1 MILPQFRLRST
12 RKDILYRGI
21 LRELILKRGRIIRF
35 MLFIRISLKLF
46 FRVSLRTLALTVRS
60 VSRSLGCF
68 SSLNPPPVISK
79 YTLNGKPTEKFSCGV
94 LKFSCYIW
102 LVCWTFLVHC
112 SISFTH
118 NIIIF
123 ELIKKINHIN
133 NGWTRS

>member
-68 SSLNPPPVISK
+68 RSLNPPQSFLN
-79 YTLNGKPTEKFSCGV
+79 TL
-94 LKFSCYIW
+94 
-102 LVCWTFLVHC
+102 
-112 SISFTH
+112 
-118 NIIIF
+118 
-123 ELIKKINHIN
+123 
-133 NGWTRS
+133 